1 MPEPI
6 VYAVLAMACY
16 GFSDFIYKQAA
27 AAGIR
32 ADYFLMAQAWI
43 FCPTVIVYAFATGT
57 LAFTPAAMWGS
68 LAGAFY
74 FVGFYFF
81 IRSLAAGA
89 VSTNATIFRLN
100 FIVTVTLSIALLGER
115 LTMMRVAGLVLALAA
130 TWLLVGTGS
139 LAGSASSPA
148 QRKSLIQVTV
158 ATIAFGAATFFHTVG
173 LRSGAGPEILMVAQ
187 AAAFMPLATLIVFQA
202 KGTVRLPAVTFR
214 YSIPASIALL
224 CATLFLLRGLAL
236 GQASALVPIAQM
248 GFIVAALL
256 GIFVLREAVT
266 LRKAAGLAFAL
277 CALAALAAS

>member
-6 VYAVLAMACY
+6 VYAILAMACY

-27 AAGIR
+27 AAGTR
-32 ADYFLMAQAWI
+32 ADHFLMAQAWI
-43 FCPTVIVYAFATGT
+43 FCPTVIIYALATGT
-57 LAFTPAAMWGS
+57 LTFTPAALWGS
-68 LAGAFY
+68 LAGGFY

-81 IRSLAAGA
+81 IRSLATGS

-100 FIVTVTLSIALLGER
+100 FIVTVSLSIALLGER
-115 LTMMRVAGLVLALAA
+115 LTTTRVAGLVLALFA
-130 TWLLVGTGS
+130 TWLLVGTG
-139 LAGSASSPA
+139 ARIGSISAQA
-148 QRKSLIQVTV
+148 QRNSLIQVGV

-187 AAAFMPLATLIVFQA
+187 AAIFMPLATFIVFQA
-202 KGTVRLPAVTFR
+202 TRTLRVPGVTFR
-214 YSIPASIALL
+214 YSLPASIALL
-224 CATLFLLRGLAL
+224 CATLFLLRGLTL

-256 GIFVLREAVT
+256 GIFILREAVT
-266 LRKAAGLAFAL
+266 VRKAAGLAFAL